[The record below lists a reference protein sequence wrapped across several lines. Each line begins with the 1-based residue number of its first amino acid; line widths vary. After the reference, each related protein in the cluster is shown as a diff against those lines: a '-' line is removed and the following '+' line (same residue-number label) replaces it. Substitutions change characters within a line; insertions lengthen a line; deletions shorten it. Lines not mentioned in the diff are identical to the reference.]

1 MSILIQVEGV
11 LTNQV
16 GQPIPVGEQVYR
28 SLVHANR
35 IVLSTNKYKADAER
49 YVALRSLTDWANL
62 RTAEAVL
69 PGVDTYRRHIE
80 LERQMGSLDLVVS
93 ADPAMVEH
101 CFKESVPAMLFA
113 HPVYMVPEFRP
124 DSEFSLRPWND
135 MVNEIEIRS
144 IEAGKD
150 ERLKFEDVDLGL
162 E

>member
-11 LTNQV
+11 LTNQL
-16 GQPIPVGEQVYR
+16 GQPIPVGEQVFR

-35 IVLSTNKYKADAER
+35 IVLSTIKYKADAER
-49 YVALRSLTDWANL
+49 YVALRGLIDWANL
-62 RTAEAVL
+62 RTAEDVL
-69 PGVDTYRRHIE
+69 PGVETYWRHIE
-80 LERQMGSLDLVVS
+80 LEKQMGSLDLVIT

-101 CFKESVPAMLFA
+101 CFKESVPTMLLA

-135 MVNEIEIRS
+135 MVNEIETRS